1 MVLSLTPLALWALP
15 VANLAGVA
23 RHTLDALTA
32 GIPGWRV
39 VVLCPPGPL
48 VAQLQD
54 AGVPVV
60 AAAFGPDAGLRAS
73 MQTLRHTCDTLRPTI
88 VHTHLAYADIVAAL
102 TPIPGASRV
111 STEHGIAADDLVY
124 QGNRWRSQ
132 VMRRTHQARLRRADR
147 LIAVSQ
153 ATADAMRANWHA
165 GAPIAI
171 ILNGFDPPPG
181 AAERPATDAPRVL
194 SLSRLAP
201 EKRIEALLRAFA
213 LVVRDHPGAHLTV
226 AGDGELDGSLRA
238 LAGRLGI
245 SGRVDFPGFV
255 DPATALAGCDVVAQ
269 LSVWE
274 NCSYTLLDAVGARVG
289 VVASAV
295 GGNPEILPAACL
307 ADPDAPAQVAAAI
320 TRQGGVP
327 AQRPRLPATWPTR
340 AGMAAAI
347 GEVYDSLDHPASR
360 GPRGAAKP

>member
-1 MVLSLTPLALWALP
+1 MVLSLPPLALWVLP

-32 GIPGWRV
+32 GVPGWRV
-39 VVLCPPGPL
+39 AVLCPPGPL
-48 VAQLQD
+48 VTRLQE

-73 MQTLRHTCDTLRPTI
+73 IQTLRHTCETLRPAI

-102 TPIPGASRV
+102 TPLSGATRV

-124 QGNRWRSQ
+124 QGTRWRSQ
-132 VMRRTHQARLRRADR
+132 LMRRTHQARLHRADR
-147 LIAVSQ
+147 LIAVSR
-153 ATADAMRANWHA
+153 ATADAMRLNWRTD
-165 GAPIAI
+165 APITI
-171 ILNGFDPPPG
+171 IPNGFDPPSE
-181 AAERPATDAPRVL
+181 ATERRATDAPRVL

-201 EKRIEALLRAFA
+201 EKRIEALLHAFA
-213 LVVRDHPGAHLTV
+213 LLLRDHPGAHLTV
-226 AGDGELDGSLRA
+226 AGDGELEGSLRA
-238 LAGRLGI
+238 LATRLGI
-245 SGRVDFPGFV
+245 ADRVDLPGFV
-255 DPATALAGCDVVAQ
+255 DPAIALAMCDVVAQ

-274 NCSYTLLDAVGARVG
+274 NCSYTLLDAVGAGVG
-289 VVASAV
+289 VVASPV

-320 TRQGGVP
+320 ARQGAVP
-327 AQRPRLPATWPTR
+327 AQRPRLPVTWPTR
-340 AGMAAAI
+340 AGMAASI
-347 GEVYDSLDHPASR
+347 GEVYDSCEHPGSR